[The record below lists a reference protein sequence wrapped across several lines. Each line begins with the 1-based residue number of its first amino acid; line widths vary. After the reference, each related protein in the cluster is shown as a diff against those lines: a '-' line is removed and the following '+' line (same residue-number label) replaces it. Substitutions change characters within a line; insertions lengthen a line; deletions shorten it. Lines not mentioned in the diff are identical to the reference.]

1 MNYKLLIIAAALS
14 ATVCSHVVAQ
24 FSAGP
29 TASYNFNSF
38 RGNKAF
44 DVIPGYSVGGF
55 VSYRLT
61 DYASPKAELLYARQ
75 GGNLIDYPVLG
86 SELYRKKSTVS
97 FHSLQVPLM
106 VDLGLPSLVDAP
118 LKPRLSLG
126 AAYSFVISARER
138 YYNVINF
145 GGRSL
150 QERGYTTVT
159 DQFSRSQFSLVG
171 AIGGEFTM
179 FSMPVSLEFRYLYGL
194 TDISQPGTRN
204 DANLVRTFQEWG
216 NDLRL
221 GTLSFT
227 VQVLLQKF

>member
-1 MNYKLLIIAAALS
+1 MKHPLPIVTLLLIVLTVS
-14 ATVCSHVVAQ
+14 AGKAQ
-24 FSAGP
+24 FAVGP
-29 TASYNFNSF
+29 TAAYNFNSF

-44 DVIPGYSVGGF
+44 DVIPGFSVGGF
-55 VSYRLT
+55 VSYPLT
-61 DYASPKAELLYARQ
+61 TYATPKVELLYARQ
-75 GGNLIDYPVLG
+75 GANLIDYPVLG

-97 FHSLQVPLM
+97 FHSLQIPLM
-106 VDLGLPSLVDAP
+106 VDLGLPSLAEAS

-126 AAYSFVISARER
+126 AAYSFVLSARER

-150 QERGYTTVT
+150 QERGYSTVT

-171 AIGGEFTM
+171 AIGGEFKI
-179 FSMPVSLEFRYLYGL
+179 FSMPVSMEFRYLYGL